1 MENCWKAFI
10 VLQFLAMVKMHTL
23 NFKLSQPKHLQSA
36 PELTGG
42 PGGPG
47 LPCSPSLPWN
57 KKTFLL
63 FTCVAQT
70 LLPLQTQCVIALR
83 VRANAIRQC

>member
-10 VLQFLAMVKMHTL
+10 GFAIPFAIPSDGENAHFKCSTPL
-23 NFKLSQPKHLQSA
+23 NFKLSHPKHLQSA

-47 LPCSPSLPWN
+47 LPCGPSLP
-57 KKTFLL
+57 
-63 FTCVAQT
+63 
-70 LLPLQTQCVIALR
+70 
-83 VRANAIRQC
+83 